1 MSREKVHA
9 SRYGLDTIGLA
20 HQATAFWNL
29 PPATLVVEAL
39 RRREATLADNGALV
53 ALTGMRTGRSPRDKF
68 VVKEPE
74 TESQVNWGKVNIPI
88 PPEGFASLR
97 DKVYHHLCYEDVFV
111 QDLYAGAQPAYRLN
125 VRVITE
131 LAWHSLFA
139 RQLFIR
145 PPRDATADFKPDFT
159 VVCAPNC
166 LADPQRD
173 QINSETFVVIS
184 FSRKLVLI
192 GGTRYAGEMKKSI
205 FTVLNYVLPAEGV
218 LSMHCAANSGH
229 AGDAALFFGLSG
241 TGKTTLSADP
251 RRRLIGDD
259 EHGWSD
265 DGLFNFEG
273 GCYAK
278 VIRLSR
284 EYEPEI
290 YNAIRFGAVL
300 ENVVLDRET
309 RAPRYDDDSITEN
322 TRAAF
327 PLEFIDNAVEP
338 PLGGHPRHV
347 IFLTCDAFG
356 LLPPVARLTHAQAM
370 YHFLSG
376 YTAKIAG
383 TEAGVTEPEA
393 TFSACFAAPFI
404 VLEPTRYADL
414 LGARIARHQSH
425 VWLVNTGWTGGPYG
439 EGHRIALPITRAI
452 ITAILNGDLDD
463 APYERDPVFGLDFAR
478 ACPDVPAAVLTPRGT
493 WKNTQDYDARRREL
507 ARKFAE
513 NFAQFTAAPADV
525 KAAGPALA

>member
-1 MSREKVHA
+1 M
-9 SRYGLDTIGLA
+9 
-20 HQATAFWNL
+20 
-29 PPATLVVEAL
+29 
-39 RRREATLADNGALV
+39 
-53 ALTGMRTGRSPRDKF
+53 
-68 VVKEPE
+68 
-74 TESQVNWGKVNIPI
+74 
-88 PPEGFASLR
+88 
-97 DKVYHHLCYEDVFV
+97 
-111 QDLYAGAQPAYRLN
+111 
-125 VRVITE
+125 
-131 LAWHSLFA
+131 
-139 RQLFIR
+139 
-145 PPRDATADFKPDFT
+145 
-159 VVCAPNC
+159 
-166 LADPQRD
+166 
-173 QINSETFVVIS
+173 VIS

-192 GGTRYAGEMKKSI
+192 GGRYAGEMKKSI

-218 LSMHCAANSGH
+218 PRCTAPPIADTRATPPLLRPFRHR
-229 AGDAALFFGLSG
+229 
-241 TGKTTLSADP
+241 KTTLSADP

-284 EYEPEI
+284 EFEPQI
-290 YNAIRFGAVL
+290 YDAIRFGAVL

-376 YTAKIAG
+376 YGEIAS

-393 TFSACFAAPFI
+393 TFSACFAA
-404 VLEPTRYADL
+404 
-414 LGARIARHQSH
+414 HS
-425 VWLVNTGWTGGPYG
+425 
-439 EGHRIALPITRAI
+439 
-452 ITAILNGDLDD
+452 
-463 APYERDPVFGLDFAR
+463 
-478 ACPDVPAAVLTPRGT
+478 
-493 WKNTQDYDARRREL
+493 
-507 ARKFAE
+507 
-513 NFAQFTAAPADV
+513 
-525 KAAGPALA
+525 